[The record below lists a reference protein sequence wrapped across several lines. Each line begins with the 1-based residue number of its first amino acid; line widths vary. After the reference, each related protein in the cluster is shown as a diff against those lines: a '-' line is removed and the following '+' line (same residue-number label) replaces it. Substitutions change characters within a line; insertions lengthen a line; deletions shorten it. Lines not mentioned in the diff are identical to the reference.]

1 MSLGMLEI
9 LRGGGFTTGGLMFD
23 TKLRRQSIARD
34 DLFHG
39 HIGAMDV
46 MARSLLVAAS
56 LIDDLDARRD
66 ARYARWNDRTDI
78 LDGNVTLQQLHD
90 TQLTAPEPVG
100 VSGRQ
105 ELLENL
111 VNRHIDQT
119 H

>member
-39 HIGAMDV
+39 HIGGMDV

-56 LIDDLDARRD
+56 MMPAACQRASLLSMLIALGGLRR
-66 ARYARWNDRTDI
+66 
-78 LDGNVTLQQLHD
+78 
-90 TQLTAPEPVG
+90 
-100 VSGRQ
+100 
-105 ELLENL
+105 L
-111 VNRHIDQT
+111 VPCHSNPSQR
-119 H
+119 